1 MKDILEE
8 GFVFYA
14 YWNGSQVRD
23 LFEGLVALTNGGGFT
38 QLAVFLVTT
47 GLVGALLVGSVK
59 GERRHVISYFA
70 CAVLFWFVAIVP
82 KATLVIEDVRSHT
95 VHTVD
100 NVPLS
105 MAFFASAASRIGHWM
120 TQAYETAFVPVDV
133 AKYSSFGAVYPQRVL
148 DVLQRT
154 GPVTVQ
160 GRETLQAVLKNC
172 VLPEVVLD
180 SAKASQ
186 LTTSS
191 DLWETV
197 KTAGWVNPA
206 RMAVMPDG
214 SVKKCPDAVA
224 ALDQVLVTVELPALQ
239 KWVGLQ
245 LGSDAAGPSAS
256 ITAAITQTESL
267 LLNISRSAESSL
279 KHSLILT
286 TLPKV
291 MTEHAANST
300 GPAAMASVL
309 ARSQGNLAGEINY
322 RTMAKIAED
331 ALPKIRNALEFVV
344 MAMFPVVALI
354 ALVSG
359 TAMGN
364 VVRSYITLLLTIQLW
379 PALSSVV
386 NYLVITHD
394 QHPFTLLASNFG
406 AASLQAATMIR
417 ETGASSQAIAGML
430 LCAVPVIS
438 YALVRAGDV
447 AVGQLVGG
455 LMQPAQGAATSQ
467 GAALASGNVSQ
478 GNVSV
483 NNVSTHNVSGNK
495 MDASVRAVDSGMGV
509 TASAFGSV
517 TQDASGRVTGV
528 QRTPID
534 LGVSS
539 QTQQQFVRGH
549 QTGYMNQTSVATN
562 DAANFSFTQ
571 SASSGDSTQQQFS
584 KAFRDE
590 LQTRYALDTNRS
602 DGTGWGNSVT
612 ITQGSEMARM
622 DQVSEGTDYRSE
634 VGVNVARQRI
644 GDIPS
649 RAARSDIGGESGY
662 VSLGTGSNSYVRM
675 SGLTNDFVQ
684 QLDAHQGTI
693 GKISEA
699 LLDPFVSDKYSNLG
713 GVGGKLQSGLS
724 FDDAQKLVDS
734 ATGRTTSQ
742 DGRSLTQDYHLV
754 RSAAESVAN
763 SHADANVRSYASQ
776 FVRSLS
782 DMHSASR
789 TMTTSNV
796 HSETVASSLT
806 QSELGGTTLSADNGV
821 QVMDFAIDRYGSAQA
836 ALRSVY
842 ESGQS
847 ASMASDFHYERMKGV
862 EVGETFGPGS
872 MTSPLTRQEQ
882 LFDAASN
889 AVDAADK
896 SNRALY
902 ESTAADTLDVDVE
915 RISREQ
921 SPSEAGKNFESDFQ
935 GFVRDHQT
943 GKEAN
948 ERRMNFDRGVILLS
962 KEAYSMENDDKNFAL
977 RNAFLGAWGYR
988 SGDQIQDDLRSW
1000 ASGNPVLQEQI
1011 EKIGAEQSDTV
1022 SSEVWENLVSI
1033 ARQPKGLRP

>member
-1 MKDILEE
+1 MEDA
-8 GFVFYA
+8 FVFYA
-14 YWNGSQVRD
+14 YWNGNQVRD
-23 LFEGLVALTNGGGFT
+23 LFEGLVALTNAEGFT

-59 GERRHVISYFA
+59 GEGRHVISYFA

-82 KATLVIEDVRSHT
+82 KVTVVIEDVRSHT
-95 VHTVD
+95 VYTVD

-105 MAFFASAASRIGHWM
+105 MAFFASASSRIGHWM
-120 TQAYETAFVPVDV
+120 TQTYETAFVPVDV

-191 DLWETV
+191 DLWETM
-197 KTAGWVNPA
+197 KNAGWVNPA

-245 LGSDAAGPSAS
+245 LGADAASPAAS

-291 MTEHAANST
+291 MTEHAANSA

-394 QHPFTLLASNFG
+394 QHPFTLLAANFG
-406 AASLQAATMIR
+406 AASLQAATLIR

-517 TQDASGRVTGV
+517 TQDGSGRVTGV

-571 SASSGDSTQQQFS
+571 SATSSDSTQQQFS
-584 KAFRDE
+584 RAFRNE
-590 LQTRYALDTNRS
+590 LQTRMALDTNRS
-602 DGTGWGNSVT
+602 DSAGWGNSVT
-612 ITQGSEMARM
+612 IMQGREMARM
-622 DQVSEGTDYRSE
+622 DQVSEGTDYTSQF
-634 VGVNVARQRI
+634 GVSTSRQ
-644 GDIPS
+644 GYVDIPGEPQRDGYS
-649 RAARSDIGGESGY
+649 GDLPLGANRSNTGTSNFVRAPNKTASGEAQPIY
-662 VSLGTGSNSYVRM
+662 
-675 SGLTNDFVQ
+675 
-684 QLDAHQGTI
+684 
-693 GKISEA
+693 KEA
-699 LLDPFVSDKYSNLG
+699 LAWLVDPFERVPMTTHA
-713 GVGGKLQSGLS
+713 GVDGAIKGNLS
-724 FDDAQKLVDS
+724 FDDAQRLIDS
-734 ATGRTTSQ
+734 AVGKTASQ
-742 DGRSLTQDYHLV
+742 EGRSLTQDFHLV

-776 FVRSLS
+776 FVRSLGEV
-782 DMHSASR
+782 HSAGR
-789 TMTTSNV
+789 TMTTSNM
-796 HSETVASSLT
+796 HSETGSSSLT
-806 QSELGGTTLSADNGV
+806 QSDTGSTMVSADNGV

-836 ALRSVY
+836 ALRSTY

-847 ASMASDFHYERMKGV
+847 ASMANDFHYERMKDV
-862 EVGETFGPGS
+862 EAGERFGPGS
-872 MTSPLTRQEQ
+872 MTSPLVRQEQ
-882 LFDAASN
+882 VFEATPN

-896 SNRALY
+896 SNRAWY
-902 ESTAADTLDVDVE
+902 EAMAGDTLDAGVE
-915 RISREQ
+915 RISRGQ
-921 SPSEAGKNFESDFQ
+921 SPSEAEKNFEADYR
-935 GFVRDHQT
+935 GFVSEHQA
-943 GKEAN
+943 GQESN
-948 ERRMNFDRGVILLS
+948 QRRMNFDRGVILLS

-1011 EKIGAEQSDTV
+1011 EKIGARQSDSV

-1033 ARQPKGLRP
+1033 ARQPKGVRP

>member
-1 MKDILEE
+1 MKDFLEE

-59 GERRHVISYFA
+59 GEGRHVISYFA

-622 DQVSEGTDYRSE
+622 DQVSEGMDYKSQIM
-634 VGVNVARQRI
+634 GH
-644 GDIPS
+644 
-649 RAARSDIGGESGY
+649 
-662 VSLGTGSNSYVRM
+662 LSN
-675 SGLTNDFVQ
+675 
-684 QLDAHQGTI
+684 
-693 GKISEA
+693 
-699 LLDPFVSDKYSNLG
+699 NLG
-713 GVGGKLQSGLS
+713 GDSKSISKDGPWIRQVGSLPYSGFQAHSTNKEGELNTFGQVMGYLKDAEPIETLGARVTGELS
-724 FDDAQKLVDS
+724 FKDAQSLVDS
-734 ATGRTTSQ
+734 ATGKTTSQ
-742 DGRSLTQDYHLV
+742 NGRSLTQDYHLV

-763 SHADANVRSYASQ
+763 SHSDANVRSYAAQ
-776 FVRSLS
+776 FVRSLREV
-782 DMHSASR
+782 HSTGR
-789 TMTTSNV
+789 TFTTSTV
-796 HSETVASSLT
+796 QSETGSSSIT
-806 QSELGGTTLSADNGV
+806 QSDTGGTTVSADNSV

-836 ALRSVY
+836 ALRATY
-842 ESGQS
+842 AAGEA
-847 ASMASDFHYERMKGV
+847 ASMASEVHFERMKGV
-862 EVGETFGPGS
+862 EAGEIFGPGS
-872 MTSPLTRQEQ
+872 MTSPIARQEQ
-882 LFDAASN
+882 VFEAAPRTIEAAEQINQARYEAASSETL
-889 AVDAADK
+889 DAEVNTIARDQTP
-896 SNRALY
+896 S
-902 ESTAADTLDVDVE
+902 SADTRLKTDYE
-915 RISREQ
+915 
-921 SPSEAGKNFESDFQ
+921 
-935 GFVRDHQT
+935 GFVREHQA
-943 GKEAN
+943 GQDVN

-1011 EKIGAEQSDTV
+1011 EKIGAGQSDSV

-1033 ARQPKGLRP
+1033 ARQPKGVRP